1 MNRFF
6 TACRLTVHKIWKL
19 FFHAPIWWKV
29 VFVITFVTTLIA
41 GTKLIMRGFEAL
53 TTEVPAYGGS
63 ITEGIVGTPRFLNP
77 VLEMTDA
84 DKDLNSLI
92 YAGLMKKDTDGNLVP
107 DMATEYTVSGDNL
120 VYTFTINENATF
132 HDGEIVTADDVLFTT
147 NMIKDPLVK
156 SPKRT
161 LWDNVRTDVVDTH
174 TVRFTLKTPFSGF
187 LETTTVGILPKH
199 IWNDTKPEQF
209 AFSPRNTNPIGS
221 GPFKIKKYSEKNTEH
236 TYVLEVFKK
245 YINGRAFLDMITIIF
260 FTDKNDMTDAI
271 KSGRID
277 HASAIDA
284 EKFQDITT
292 GALIKQSPMTRIFAL
307 YFNPNKSSVFL
318 DSAVKKAIDL
328 AIDKNAIIK
337 NTLFGFGTVIDSP
350 LPVSGTDI
358 YDPVQARLLL
368 SDAGWKPRIDGMLE
382 KTITTGKKSE
392 KIALEFTLTIADTTE
407 FKSTAEEIK
416 KNLEAVGIKMSIQSI
431 DASTINQ
438 DIIRPRSFDAVL
450 FGQSIAKPS
459 DMYAFWHSSGRSDP
473 GINIAQYANKTVDSA
488 LEKILKTEDMD
499 EQNTLIKT
507 VTSEIK
513 KDQPA
518 VFLFSPF
525 FLYATDEKTKGIV
538 LPVIAQTKDRF
549 TGITKWYQ
557 ETEHIYSN
565 PNQ

>member
-29 VFVITFVTTLIA
+29 IFIITLTTILVA
-41 GTKLIMRGFEAL
+41 GTKIVMRGFEAL
-53 TTEVPAYGGS
+53 TIEVPAYGGS

-84 DKDLNSLI
+84 DKDLDSLI

-120 VYTFTINENATF
+120 VYTFTINEHATF
-132 HDGEIVTADDVLFTT
+132 HDGVPVTADDVLFTT
-147 NMIKDPLVK
+147 TTIKDPLVK
-156 SPKRT
+156 SPKRA

-199 IWNDTKPEQF
+199 IWSDTKPEQF

-221 GPFKIKKYSEKNTEH
+221 GPFKIKNSSEKNNEYIYT
-236 TYVLEVFKK
+236 LEVFKK
-245 YINGRAFLDMITIIF
+245 YVNGRAFLDMITVIF
-260 FTDKNDMTDAI
+260 FADKNEMTDAI

-277 HASAIDA
+277 QASAIDP
-284 EKFQDITT
+284 EKFQDVTT
-292 GALIKQSPMTRIFAL
+292 AALIKQSPMTRVFAL
-307 YFNPNKSSVFL
+307 YFNTSKSSVFL
-318 DSAVKKAIDL
+318 DSAVKHAINL
-328 AIDKNAIIK
+328 AINKNAIIK
-337 NTLFGFGTVIDSP
+337 NTLLGFGTIIDGP
-350 LPVSGTDI
+350 LPVSGADI
-358 YDPVQARLLL
+358 YDPTQARQLL

-392 KIALEFTLTIADTTE
+392 KIPLEFTLTIADTIE
-407 FKSTAEEIK
+407 FKNIAEEIK
-416 KNLEAVGIKMSIQSI
+416 KDLDAVGIKMTIQTI
-431 DASTINQ
+431 DANTINQ
-438 DIIRPRSFDAVL
+438 DSIRPRLFDAIL
-450 FGQSIAKPS
+450 FGQSITKPS

-473 GINIAQYANKTVDSA
+473 GINIAQYTNKTVDSS
-488 LEKILKTEDMD
+488 LEKILKTEDIN
-499 EQNTLIKT
+499 EQDTLMKT
-507 VTSEIK
+507 VVTEIK

-525 FLYATDEKTKGIV
+525 FLYATDEKTKGIT
-538 LPVIAQTKDRF
+538 LPIIAQTKDRF
-549 TGITKWYQ
+549 AGITDWYQ